1 MKKLL
6 ISLMVVTL
14 LLAAAMPAMAAR
26 GPQPPFKN
34 RGGQFNLTGFITAI
48 DGTTVAVRVVAGNPI
63 VKPVIGQT
71 ISIQTTA
78 QTRFLLQKE
87 DGTATPITFD
97 YLEVG
102 QGISVQGV
110 LVNEVWTANR
120 ITVGADLE
128 HIP

>member
-6 ISLMVVTL
+6 ISLLVVTL
-14 LLAAAMPAMAAR
+14 LLTAAAPALAAR

-34 RGGQFNLTGFITAI
+34 RGALFNLTGFITAI
-48 DGTTVAVRVVAGNPI
+48 DGTTVTVQVVAGNPI
-63 VKPVIGQT
+63 VKPFIGQT
-71 ISIQTTA
+71 VNIQTTA
-78 QTRFLLQKE
+78 QTRFLLQNA

-102 QGISVQGV
+102 QGISVQGQ
-110 LVNEVWTANR
+110 LINEVWTANR
-120 ITVGADLE
+120 ITVGAKLE